1 MCKSCLDSLLRKWCS
16 SSVAFGLALTL
27 ISDKTPSHELSC
39 ADIKAHWLFSPTL
52 CMLFSVVWNIKMCE
66 LLNPQRTFKGSQLL
80 RLHNCW
86 IFLQMMPVIYITI
99 HYHNTGHQIQ
109 KAGGPSG
116 HGLMRW
122 HLFSSPDSNING
134 KRFIQALL
142 AIWAI
147 GKVIPHLAFK
157 TEWSA
162 LWTPHSSAEKQ
173 GHINVLIHT
182 SILTST
188 ELILFFGSAHSHLR
202 LVLWVGTFCL
212 IFQLL
217 QSLFPSSLFN
227 AAPAY
232 SGLPINLPWLLSLI
246 SVNGLQ

>member
-66 LLNPQRTFKGSQLL
+66 LLNRQRPFKGSQLL
-80 RLHNCW
+80 QLHNCW
-86 IFLQMMPVIYITI
+86 IFLQMMPHVIYITI
-99 HYHNTGHQIQ
+99 NYHNTGHQIQ
-109 KAGGPSG
+109 NAGGPSG

-157 TEWSA
+157 TEWSI

-173 GHINVLIHT
+173 GCINVWIYT
-182 SILTST
+182 STFTST
-188 ELILFFGSAHSHLR
+188 ELVLFFGSAHSHLR
-202 LVLWVGTFCL
+202 LVSSFSYCSLYSPHLYLT
-212 IFQLL
+212 QRLL
-217 QSLFPSSLFN
+217 
-227 AAPAY
+227 Y